1 MKKVLI
7 LLAICALAV
16 PAFAG
21 EVTFTAVPDGADVNI
36 VMTVVADE
44 GDGPVGIGLDVA
56 VNAGADLTAAVMVNP
71 FFDIFIDEAY
81 DMETATPG
89 SYTYGAGA
97 GPVCLVAAPGATT
110 VAAAMADS
118 RVFAICAGGLGGAT
132 GTPAAP
138 PTGEVILA
146 KLSGAE
152 GATATVTAN
161 AIRGGAVVFKSGAEV
176 TVNGL
181 PLDIIIPAGGEGL
194 NPGDVIGGVTVTQAH
209 YDLWVTLGKPVVW
222 TTEGNWMGDGDGDGF
237 VNGDDVTPIINY
249 FGQATTSE
257 TAAYDLN
264 KDGFI
269 NGDDVVPIINNF
281 GANPGI

>member
-21 EVTFTAVPDGADVNI
+21 EVTFSAVDDGADVNI

-44 GDGPVGIGLDVA
+44 GDGPVGVGLDVA
-56 VNAGADLTAAVMVNP
+56 VDAELDLTAAVMVDS

-89 SYTYGAGA
+89 SYTYGAGV

-118 RVFAICAGGLGGAT
+118 RTFAICAGGLGGAT
-132 GTPAAP
+132 GTPATP

-146 KLSGAE
+146 KLSGAP

-181 PLDIIIPAGGEGL
+181 PLAITIPASTDPL
-194 NPGDVIGGVTVTQAH
+194 CWSYPCHSKGD
-209 YDLWVTLGKPVVW
+209 
-222 TTEGNWMGDGDGDGF
+222 
-237 VNGDDVTPIINY
+237 VNGDGVLTY
-249 FGQATTSE
+249 A
-257 TAAYDLN
+257 
-264 KDGFI
+264 
-269 NGDDVVPIINNF
+269 DDVQPLINAWGVSYDPCVDFNHD
-281 GANPGI
+281 GVLTYTGDVQVLIENWGTTLVCE